1 VVPSSKLELEVAL
14 TVTAV
19 VIEATMS
26 PISYSLREPPANAG
40 DAHDGKQRS
49 YDILHD
55 VLGFSSARATIC

>member
-1 VVPSSKLELEVAL
+1 VVPSNKLELEVAL

-19 VIEATMS
+19 VIETAMS

-55 VLGFSSARATIC
+55 VLDLSSTQATIC